1 MVFIMTLTTLLSSIS
16 IVFLPLWASVE
27 GYKCG
32 DIWGLYYNNKVY
44 VCEIDSNTEFYK
56 YHEIWHYFYF
66 NHLSDKQKKEY
77 LKEYLI
83 AKEKGIKYFHREYGM
98 TNVYEDF
105 AENFSLMVIGNK
117 NLKLSKRILLIKKYL
132 REE

>member
-1 MVFIMTLTTLLSSIS
+1 MTLTTLLTSIS
-16 IVFLPLWASVE
+16 IVFLPLWANVE

-32 DIWGLYYNNKVY
+32 DIWWLYYNNKVY
-44 VCEIDSNTEFYK
+44 VCDYDGFKDFYL

-77 LKEYLI
+77 LKEYLL

-105 AENFSLMVIGNK
+105 AENFAVMVQWNK
-117 NLKLSKRILLIKKYL
+117 NLKLSKRILAIKKYL